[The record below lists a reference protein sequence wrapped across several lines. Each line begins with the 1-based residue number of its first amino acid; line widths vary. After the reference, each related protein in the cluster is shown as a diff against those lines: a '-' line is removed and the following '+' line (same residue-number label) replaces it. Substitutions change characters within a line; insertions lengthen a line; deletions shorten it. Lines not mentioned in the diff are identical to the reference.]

1 MKDTHT
7 RLVELLEVN
16 EAEFR
21 ILEHELEGRSV
32 EISRIRGNH
41 PSQAMKAIVSSV
53 RGGGG
58 GKRFILAVVP
68 GSQRLNMRALCAAVG
83 AQKGSFASTDKATEL
98 TGCVMGAVPPFAFH
112 DDLTLVVDNR
122 CRNNEEVVFNAG
134 RLDRSIFMRFQDYQR
149 ISGAIFSDIVEADED
164 DTGEPS

>member
-1 MKDTHT
+1 MSDTHT
-7 RLVELLEVN
+7 RLVELLEAN
-16 EAEFR
+16 KAEFR

-58 GKRFILAVVP
+58 GKRFVLGVVP

-83 AQKGSFASTDKATEL
+83 AQKGSFAGTEMATEL
-98 TGCVMGAVPPFAFH
+98 TGCVMGAIPPFAFQER
-112 DDLTLVVDNR
+112 LLLVVDNQ

-134 RLDRSIFMRFQDYQR
+134 RLDRSIFMKFADYER
-149 ISGAIFSDIVEADED
+149 ISGAIFADIVEQQD
-164 DTGEPS
+164 

>member
-1 MKDTHT
+1 MSDTHT
-7 RLVELLEVN
+7 RLVELLRSN

-21 ILEHELEGRSV
+21 ILEHKLEGRSV

-58 GKRFILAVVP
+58 GKRFVLAVIP

-83 AQKGSFASTDKATEL
+83 AQKGSFASTEKASEL
-98 TGCVMGAVPPFAFH
+98 TGCVMGAVPPFSFH
-112 DDLTLVVDNR
+112 DDLILVVDNR
-122 CRNNEEVVFNAG
+122 CRVNEEVVFNAG
-134 RLDRSIFMRFQDYQR
+134 RLDRSIFMKFDDYLR
-149 ISGAIFSDIVEADED
+149 ISGAVFADIVAPDE
-164 DTGEPS
+164 

>member
-1 MKDTHT
+1 MSDTHT
-7 RLVELLEVN
+7 RLVELLEAN
-16 EAEFR
+16 KAEFR

-58 GKRFILAVVP
+58 GKRFVLAVVP

-83 AQKGSFASTDKATEL
+83 AQKGSFANTDKATEL
-98 TGCVMGAVPPFAFH
+98 TGCVMGAVPPFVFQEH
-112 DDLTLVVDNR
+112 LVLVVDNQ
-122 CRNNEEVVFNAG
+122 CRNNQEVVFNAG
-134 RLDRSIFMRFQDYQR
+134 RLDRSIFMKFADYER
-149 ISGAIFSDIVEADED
+149 ISGAMFADIVEQ
-164 DTGEPS
+164 

>member
-1 MKDTHT
+1 MSDTHS
-7 RLVELLEVN
+7 RLVELLEAN
-16 EAEFR
+16 KAEFR

-58 GKRFILAVVP
+58 GKRFVLGVVP

-83 AQKGSFASTDKATEL
+83 AQKGSFATTDMATEL
-98 TGCVMGAVPPFAFH
+98 TGCVMGAIPPFVFQ
-112 DDLTLVVDNR
+112 DGLTLVVDNQ

-134 RLDRSIFMRFQDYQR
+134 RLDRSIFMKFADYER
-149 ISGAIFSDIVEADED
+149 ISGAIFADIVEQ
-164 DTGEPS
+164 